1 MSKIVPQQNRPTRL
15 QRLAQRVAS
24 RIGWRTEANLPV
36 PKKCVIIGAHHT
48 SGTDFLA
55 MLLLAT
61 TLGIKFHWVAKDTLF
76 LGPLGWFAR
85 FLGGIPVNR
94 RQRTDFVARM
104 AAMFQERQVLRLGIV
119 PEGTRAKAPYW
130 KTGFYYIALAANVPI
145 VMGFADY
152 ARKTVGLGPSLI
164 PTGDIQADMHVIREF
179 YSNVTGRYPH
189 QQNEIRIRA

>member
-1 MSKIVPQQNRPTRL
+1 MSKIVPQPSRPTRL
-15 QRLAQRVAS
+15 QRLARSVAS
-24 RIGWRTEANLPV
+24 RIGWRVEANLPA
-36 PKKCVIIGAHHT
+36 PEKCVIIGAHHT

-55 MLLLAT
+55 MLLLVT

-76 LGPLGWFAR
+76 WGPMGWVAR
-85 FLGGIPVNR
+85 SLGGIPVNR

-152 ARKTVGLGPSLI
+152 GRKTVGLGPALI
-164 PTGDIQADMHVIREF
+164 PTGDIQADMQVIREF

-189 QQNEIRIRA
+189 QQNEIRIRE

>member
-1 MSKIVPQQNRPTRL
+1 MSEIVPKPSRPTRF

-24 RIGWRTEANLPV
+24 RIGWRVEANLPV
-36 PKKCVIIGAHHT
+36 PEKCVIIGAHHT

-61 TLGIKFHWVAKDTLF
+61 TLGIRFNWVAKDTLF
-76 LGPLGWFAR
+76 WGPMGWVAR
-85 FLGGIPVNR
+85 SLGGIPVNR

-152 ARKTVGLGPSLI
+152 GRKTVGLGPALI
-164 PTGDIQADMHVIREF
+164 PTGDIQADIQVIREF
-179 YSNVTGRYPH
+179 YSNVTGRYPG
-189 QQNEIRIRA
+189 QQNEIRIRE